1 MRQWLERWKVV
12 GPLLEQERIERLR
25 SLTDAD
31 AARIA
36 CGLWDLAEPHRGD
49 DGEGLLAVKRVLS
62 RAPRPE

>member
-12 GPLLEQERIERLR
+12 GPLLEQERLERLR
-25 SLTDAD
+25 SLTETD

-36 CGLWDLAEPHRGD
+36 CDLWDLAEPHRGD

-62 RAPRPE
+62 RAPRPA